1 MSSSKPKTER
11 EKLLEVME
19 KRSREA
25 INLSKEDMLF
35 NYKGVLYPTYLSSI
49 ETFQALQTLEARADD
64 MVIVTYPKCGTNWM
78 VQILHEVL
86 YLTHNQE
93 PTLKDTLLEFG
104 KPDKLESINGQSSP
118 RIFST
123 HMYYSDLPKSFLE
136 KAKILVILRNPKD
149 AAVSFYHF
157 CNNLPVLPNYSSW
170 NAFFQ
175 DFMSREVCYGSY
187 FDHVL
192 SWNEHL
198 EENIMAVTYEDLKE
212 DFAVHLKKITDFFGL
227 DLTKDHVTEVEKKT
241 TFKAM
246 KEKSETTHG
255 VVSDAMFR
263 KGTNWA
269 IQIFHEMIFHLQNKE
284 VTIEQAMIEFGKPQK
299 IEYLK
304 EQPSPRVFSTHLYPD
319 DLPKSF
325 FEKKAKMLLILRNP
339 KDTAVSYYHFC
350 NTNPV
355 LPSFASWDLFFNAY
369 IEGKVIYGSYFDHVL
384 DWNKH
389 NDEENIMAVT
399 FEDLKED
406 FPSELR
412 KISDFFGLSLTDEQI
427 ALVESKTTFKSM
439 KEKSSESHGKLGNV
453 FFRKGEIG
461 DWKNYFTEEQ
471 SQAVDAKFEEIL
483 AGTNLG
489 KKINYNKYCK
499 S

>member
-1 MSSSKPKTER
+1 MAESQTKQEKFLSEMQRVVEEASKKTPE
-11 EKLLEVME
+11 ELVF
-19 KRSREA
+19 
-25 INLSKEDMLF
+25 D
-35 NYKGVLYPTYLSSI
+35 YKGVLYPSTICSK
-49 ETFQALQTLEARADD
+49 ETFQALETLEARDD
-64 MVIVTYPKCGTNWM
+64 DVIIVTYPKC
-78 VQILHEVL
+78 
-86 YLTHNQE
+86 
-93 PTLKDTLLEFG
+93 
-104 KPDKLESINGQSSP
+104 
-118 RIFST
+118 
-123 HMYYSDLPKSFLE
+123 
-136 KAKILVILRNPKD
+136 
-149 AAVSFYHF
+149 
-157 CNNLPVLPNYSSW
+157 
-170 NAFFQ
+170 
-175 DFMSREVCYGSY
+175 
-187 FDHVL
+187 
-192 SWNEHL
+192 
-198 EENIMAVTYEDLKE
+198 
-212 DFAVHLKKITDFFGL
+212 
-227 DLTKDHVTEVEKKT
+227 
-241 TFKAM
+241 
-246 KEKSETTHG
+246 
-255 VVSDAMFR
+255 
-263 KGTNWA
+263 GTNWA

-471 SQAVDAKFEEIL
+471 SQA
-483 AGTNLG
+483 G
-489 KKINYNKYCK
+489 KTKKEVIKK
-499 S
+499 